1 MTDAVEFTRADIEE
15 LLTALAARLEAQGVA
30 ATVYLVGGAAIALR
44 GISSDRRT
52 ADVDALMLPEEQVLA
67 AARQV
72 AAERGIRSTW
82 LNSAVRPYV
91 PPLPETLQ
99 PPPGPGLQIRT
110 APDDHLLAMKLIA
123 ARGQRDMRDIIPLTR
138 RLGLDDDGAFGGRAR
153 GAPLVPWTYQF
164 VQFVSFCWP
173 VNEVASGY
181 GVFSSFSYPFG

>member
-138 RLGLDDDGAFGGRAR
+138 RLGLAGATELA
-153 GAPLVPWTYQF
+153 ALVIT
-164 VQFVSFCWP
+164 V
-173 VNEVASGY
+173 
-181 GVFSSFSYPFG
+181 